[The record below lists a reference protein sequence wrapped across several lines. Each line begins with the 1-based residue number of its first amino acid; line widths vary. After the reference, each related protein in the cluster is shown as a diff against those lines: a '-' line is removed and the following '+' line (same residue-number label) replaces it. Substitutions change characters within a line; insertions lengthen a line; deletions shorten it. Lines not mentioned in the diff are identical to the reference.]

1 MSAPP
6 HTGNPDRR
14 PLPDGW
20 ITRYDDNYRAW
31 YYVDTR
37 AQPPRSSWD
46 HPLPHGLPPPTS
58 PPGSYVPPS
67 NPPNRGYASSGG
79 APPYNQQ
86 QGQPYSG
93 QPVNQAPSYPGFQGN
108 PQEPRAYPQQ
118 AFQTQ
123 PSYGGPPA
131 GSYGNQGWQGAQGWQ
146 QSQQG
151 YPAQPPSQAVQQ
163 PARSGRSNNIS
174 TGLLAGGAG
183 LLGGVLLT
191 EGFEHHERREEE
203 ERQEA
208 FDQGYVDGEI
218 NDDYGGGGGGVW

>member
-46 HPLPHGLPPPTS
+46 HPSTQGLPPS
-58 PPGSYVPPS
+58 SSQPGGYAPPS
-67 NPPNRGYASSGG
+67 NSQNRNFVGSGG

-86 QGQPYSG
+86 QQYSG
-93 QPVNQAPSYPGFQGN
+93 QPLNQAPPYSGGFQGN
-108 PQEPRAYPQQ
+108 QSDPRYTQQGFPPQQ
-118 AFQTQ
+118 QN
-123 PSYGGPPA
+123 YGGPPA
-131 GSYGNQGWQGAQGWQ
+131 SNYNPGWQAQQGWQ
-146 QSQQG
+146 QPPQG
-151 YPAQPPSQAVQQ
+151 YPAQAPAPTVQQ
-163 PARSGRSNNIS
+163 ATRTGRGHNLP

-183 LLGGVLLT
+183 LLGGLVLA

-208 FDQGYVDGEI
+208 FDQGYIDGEV
-218 NDDYGGGGGGVW
+218 NNDYGGGSGW